1 MAVQFNNLCRV
12 LPATPKV
19 RLVSVVVLMNAD
31 SDGEKASE
39 PPINI
44 ESGISCDHLL
54 LVQRFYCSPFACM
67 QAGSNY

>member
-1 MAVQFNNLCRV
+1 MQDWFQL
-12 LPATPKV
+12 L
-19 RLVSVVVLMNAD
+19 VVLMDAG

-44 ESGISCDHLL
+44 ESGISCEHLL
-54 LVQRFYCSPFACM
+54 LVQRFYCSTFACM